1 MLGLKLTKKSSR
13 NFATGYQNL
22 ATFSR
27 RIFALHFHALQQ
39 KNMSPQYLCKKNNNT
54 ENGE

>member
-1 MLGLKLTKKSSR
+1 MLGLKLTKKSSC